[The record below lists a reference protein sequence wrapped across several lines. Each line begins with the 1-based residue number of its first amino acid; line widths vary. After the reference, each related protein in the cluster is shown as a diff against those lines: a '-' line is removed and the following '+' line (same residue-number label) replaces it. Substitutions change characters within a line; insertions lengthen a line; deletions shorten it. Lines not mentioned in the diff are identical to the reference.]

1 VGSPRRTL
9 VLLAVLLVGAVSA
22 VPAAADPADEAR
34 AVAGR
39 FLEALA
45 RGDGATVCGL
55 LSPRTLE
62 KLGGEARCEHAFAD
76 DSSPDAEAVG
86 TLVRAYTAA
95 RKSAAKRHGR
105 WVTKSFGP
113 KALARAMERIDPE
126 LTVKL
131 GKSARAASGQLV
143 TTAVLDVRSTAR
155 RLVLYAESDDGS
167 ILRLSAARGRSPD
180 LAEVGQGVP
189 EASPPASP
197 GPAFNVSV
205 GSVAFVDGKAYV
217 QALLRSTDPDEQ
229 DESYPVVVVLVPR
242 ADGGYA
248 VDDLL
253 FSLFGALG
261 S

>member
-1 VGSPRRTL
+1 MGSPRRPI
-9 VLLAVLLVGAVSA
+9 VLLAVLLVGAMAA
-22 VPAAADPADEAR
+22 VPAAADPADDAR

-39 FLEALA
+39 FLDALA
-45 RGDGATVCGL
+45 RGDGATFCGL
-55 LSPRTLE
+55 LSPAKLE
-62 KLGGEARCEHAFAD
+62 KFGGQAKCVHAFAD
-76 DSSPDAEAVG
+76 DSSPDDEAIT

-95 RKSAAKRHGR
+95 RKSSAKRHGH

-113 KALARAMERIDPE
+113 KALARDMERIDPE

-143 TTAVLDVRSTAR
+143 TTAVLDVRSSSR

-167 ILRLSAARGRSPD
+167 ILRLTAARGRSPD

-189 EASPPASP
+189 EASPPAAP
-197 GPAFNVSV
+197 GPAFSVSV
-205 GSVAFVDGKAYV
+205 GSVSFVDEKAYV

-229 DESYPVVVVLVPR
+229 DEAYGVVVVLVPT
-242 ADGGYA
+242 AGGGYA

-253 FSLFGALG
+253 ISLFGAPR
-261 S
+261 

>member
-1 VGSPRRTL
+1 MGSPRRTL
-9 VLLAVLLVGAVSA
+9 VLVAVLLVAAVAA
-22 VPAAADPADEAR
+22 VPAAADQADDAR
-34 AVAGR
+34 AVAAR
-39 FLEALA
+39 FLDALA
-45 RGDGATVCGL
+45 RGDAATFCSL
-55 LSPRTLE
+55 LSPGTLE
-62 KLGGEARCEHAFAD
+62 KFGGQAKCERALAD
-76 DSSPDAEAVG
+76 DSSPDGEAIS

-95 RKSAAKRHGR
+95 KKSAAKRHGR

-143 TTAVLDVRSTAR
+143 TTAVLDVRSSER

-167 ILRLSAARGRSPD
+167 ILRLSAARGRDPD

-197 GPAFNVSV
+197 GPAFNVTV
-205 GSVAFVDGKAYV
+205 GSVAFVDEKAYV

-229 DESYPVVVVLVPR
+229 DETYPVVVVLVPKP
-242 ADGGYA
+242 DGGYA

>member
-1 VGSPRRTL
+1 MGSPRRLL
-9 VLLAVLLVGAVSA
+9 VILAVLLIGAVA
-22 VPAAADPADEAR
+22 ALPAAADPADDAR

-39 FLEALA
+39 FLDALA
-45 RGDGATVCGL
+45 RGDAATVCGL

-62 KLGGEARCEHAFAD
+62 NLGGAAKCERAFAVD
-76 DSSPDAEAVG
+76 ESPDAEALG
-86 TLVRAYTAA
+86 TLIRAYTAA
-95 RKSAAKRHGR
+95 RKSAAKRHGH

-113 KALARAMERIDPE
+113 KALARAMERLDPE

-143 TTAVLDVRSTAR
+143 TTAVLDVRSSAR

-167 ILRLSAARGRSPD
+167 ILRLSAARNRTPD

-189 EASPPASP
+189 EASPPAP
-197 GPAFNVSV
+197 AGPAFSATV
-205 GSVAFVDGKAYV
+205 GPVTFVDQKAYV
-217 QALLRSTDPDEQ
+217 QAVLRSTDPDEQ
-229 DESYPVVVVLVPR
+229 DESYPVVVVLVPKP
-242 ADGGYA
+242 DGGYA

-261 S
+261 G